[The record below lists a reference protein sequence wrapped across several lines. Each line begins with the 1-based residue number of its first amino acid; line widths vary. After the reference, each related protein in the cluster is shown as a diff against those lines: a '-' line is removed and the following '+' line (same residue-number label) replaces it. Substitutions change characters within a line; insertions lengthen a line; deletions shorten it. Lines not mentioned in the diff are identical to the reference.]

1 MKKVFNLFFAILIA
15 VSAKAADEK
24 IVKSS
29 ISKVTIY
36 SQGAQIYRKASYSI
50 NSGVTEV
57 IIEGISSQIDPKSLQ
72 VNATGNVIILDSKY
86 SIFYPKPSKEEL
98 EGLPLKIRRDIS
110 LLKDSLKYLN
120 YDIQDIQ
127 DAIDVMVATKN
138 ILANN
143 GAIRGQGKVNDSIP
157 LLKEAIEYYASKM
170 MAINKELQKLKRSK
184 AEKVSVRIGMNERLS
199 TLKNYQTNA
208 NLNIKPKGP
217 VHRITVTLKTNES
230 SKGKLNVSYL
240 VSGAGWT
247 PMYDLRSE
255 VASNQVN
262 LSYKALVFQNTGID
276 WNEIPLSIST
286 NNPYHNKT
294 KPTLHP
300 WYVDYFVYNRYKKEN
315 ERSDNYKQKGELQ
328 QAVKSLDYDYPAA
341 NTGAPAELEDAVT
354 SDQFVEVVDHIISVE
369 FKIDLPYTIKS
380 NNQKHMVLVKNVD
393 LDAEFKYFS
402 VPKFDPSAFLVAQ
415 ISKLDELQLVPA
427 KANIFFDGSYLGE
440 TYLNPSTMDDTLNLS
455 LGKDPNI
462 IVKRTLLKRE
472 CKDKVIGTKM
482 ERKYAY
488 SIEVKNLKSTSVE
501 LIIQDQIPIT
511 QNSEIEIEA
520 LELSKG
526 VLDGRTGI
534 IEWKYTIKPKGKKD
548 IKFSYKLKH
557 DKDKNVPII

>member
-1 MKKVFNLFFAILIA
+1 
-15 VSAKAADEK
+15 
-24 IVKSS
+24 
-29 ISKVTIY
+29 
-36 SQGAQIYRKASYSI
+36 
-50 NSGVTEV
+50 
-57 IIEGISSQIDPKSLQ
+57 
-72 VNATGNVIILDSKY
+72 
-86 SIFYPKPSKEEL
+86 
-98 EGLPLKIRRDIS
+98 
-110 LLKDSLKYLN
+110 
-120 YDIQDIQ
+120 
-127 DAIDVMVATKN
+127 
-138 ILANN
+138 
-143 GAIRGQGKVNDSIP
+143 
-157 LLKEAIEYYASKM
+157 
-170 MAINKELQKLKRSK
+170 
-184 AEKVSVRIGMNERLS
+184 
-199 TLKNYQTNA
+199 
-208 NLNIKPKGP
+208 
-217 VHRITVTLKTNES
+217 
-230 SKGKLNVSYL
+230 
-240 VSGAGWT
+240 
-247 PMYDLRSE
+247 
-255 VASNQVN
+255 
-262 LSYKALVFQNTGID
+262 
-276 WNEIPLSIST
+276 
-286 NNPYHNKT
+286 
-294 KPTLHP
+294 
-300 WYVDYFVYNRYKKEN
+300 
-315 ERSDNYKQKGELQ
+315 
-328 QAVKSLDYDYPAA
+328 
-341 NTGAPAELEDAVT
+341 
-354 SDQFVEVVDHIISVE
+354 VE

-526 VLDGRTGI
+526 VLDDRTGI
-534 IEWKYTIKPKGKKD
+534 IEWRYTIKPKGKKD
-548 IKFSYKLKH
+548 IKFSYKVKH